1 MKDIFYLE
9 LREKIKEIEAIRHE
23 QSQAENTQCDNNLLS
38 VINLLIDISNVSRR
52 EGLLAL
58 EETVHHSAHAPGA
71 KYFTPMIMQI
81 VDGMEP
87 ELVEDIN
94 LTKYFSGNLKADDG
108 LIFLMYLK
116 GVLSLQSG
124 ENPRILE
131 QKLKAM
137 VPENVVSAYEEEQ
150 QRENTRK
157 IR

>member
-1 MKDIFYLE
+1 MKEIFYVE
-9 LREKIKEIEAIRHE
+9 LRERIKEIEAIRHE
-23 QSQAENTQCDNNLLS
+23 QSQAESTQCDNNLLS
-38 VINLLIDISNVSRR
+38 VMNLLMDLSNESRR

-58 EETVHHSAHAPGA
+58 EETVHNPVHAPGA
-71 KYFTPMIMQI
+71 KYLTAMIMQI

-87 ELVEDIN
+87 ELVEDIS
-94 LTKYFSGNLKADDG
+94 LTRYFSGNLKADDG

-137 VPENVVSAYEEEQ
+137 VPENVVDAYEEEQ
-150 QRENTRK
+150 QRKNTRK

>member
-1 MKDIFYLE
+1 MKEIFYVE
-9 LREKIKEIEAIRHE
+9 LREKIKEIEAIRNE
-23 QSQAENTQCDNNLLS
+23 QNQAESTQCDNNLLS
-38 VINLLIDISNVSRR
+38 VMNLLMELSNVSRS

-58 EETVHHSAHAPGA
+58 EETVHSFAHAPGA
-71 KYFTPMIMQI
+71 KYLIAMITQV

-94 LTKYFSGNLKADDG
+94 LTRYFSSNLKADNG

-116 GVLSLQSG
+116 GVLSLQTG

-137 VPENVVSAYEEEQ
+137 VPENVVGAYEEKQ
-150 QRENTRK
+150 GGTRK
-157 IR
+157 SV